1 MGKKSRVQNAPP
13 SAMTRE
19 NSQLAREAL
28 NLKISCVPL
37 RGIGVRTK
45 ENAEQNGPFIPP
57 SAASQMN

>member
-1 MGKKSRVQNAPP
+1 MGKKSHVQNALP
-13 SAMTRE
+13 SAVIRE
-19 NSQLAREAL
+19 NSQSASETL

-45 ENAEQNGPFIPP
+45 NAEQNGPFIPP